1 MELPRQVGLMIL
13 PNVNLFPQAVL
24 PLFIFEPRYRR
35 MLADSLAS
43 HRMFCVAMLKPGAS
57 RETPSQVAG
66 LGVIRA
72 AVENPDGTS
81 HMILQGVSRVQ
92 LGRVARYR
100 PYRVHSIQPLA
111 PERRDSAQL
120 DALAAKVRELVG
132 RRFKQ
137 GLPVPLQFLQK
148 AGAAAG
154 GGVSVEQILQSLD
167 DIEDAGTLADLVSC
181 TLLPDAGQ
189 RQIMLETVEVEARLR
204 HLIFFLLSE
213 IRQARG
219 GKPS

>member
-13 PNVNLFPQAVL
+13 PSVNLFPQAVL

-43 HRMFCVAMLKPGAS
+43 HRLFCVAMLKPGAS
-57 RETPSQVAG
+57 RETPAPVAG

-81 HMILQGVSRVQ
+81 HLILQGLSRVQ

-100 PYRVHSIQPLA
+100 PYRVHSIRQLA
-111 PERRDSAQL
+111 PSRQDGTEI

-132 RRFKQ
+132 RRFQQ

-148 AGAAAG
+148 SGMSG
-154 GGVSVEQILQSLD
+154 SGVSVGQILESLEE
-167 DIEDAGTLADLVSC
+167 IEDAGTLADLVSC

-189 RQIMLETVEVEARLR
+189 RQIMLETVEIEARLR
-204 HLIFFLLSE
+204 HLIFFLLAE
-213 IRQARG
+213 IRRAQADMAD
-219 GKPS
+219 

>member
-24 PLFIFEPRYRR
+24 PLFVFEPRYRR

-57 RETPSQVAG
+57 RETPAPVAG
-66 LGVIRA
+66 IGVIRA

-111 PERRDSAQL
+111 PELSESTQL

-148 AGAAAG
+148 ANTSTG

-189 RQIMLETVEVEARLR
+189 RQIMLETIEIEARLR

-219 GKPS
+219 GKPA

>member
-24 PLFIFEPRYRR
+24 PLFVFEPRYRR

-57 RETPSQVAG
+57 RETPAPVAG
-66 LGVIRA
+66 IGVIRA

-100 PYRVHSIQPLA
+100 PYRVHSIQALA
-111 PERRDSAQL
+111 PERQDSTQI
-120 DALAAKVRELVG
+120 DALAGKVRELVG

-137 GLPVPLQFLQK
+137 GLPVPLQFLKK
-148 AGAAAG
+148 AGASAG
-154 GGVSVEQILQSLD
+154 GISAEQVLQSLD
-167 DIEDAGTLADLVSC
+167 DIDDAGTLADLVSC

-189 RQIMLETVEVEARLR
+189 RQIMLETIEIEARLR

-213 IRQARG
+213 IRRARG
-219 GKPS
+219 GKTP